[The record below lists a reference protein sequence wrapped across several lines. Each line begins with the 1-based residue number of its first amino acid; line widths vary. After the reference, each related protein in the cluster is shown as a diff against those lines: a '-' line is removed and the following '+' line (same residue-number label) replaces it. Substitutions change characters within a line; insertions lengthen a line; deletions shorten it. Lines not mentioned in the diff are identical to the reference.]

1 MTTPETKDIFTWD
14 YKVTRDGITVS
25 VTVEDAHDKEICSG
39 FLVPSVKEWE
49 KRGWTVT
56 EKQGDREDG
65 IMWRCAMCK
74 WLYKEDKE
82 GIRFESLPDDWRC
95 PRCKVPKNE
104 FERIG

>member
-39 FLVPSVKEWE
+39 FLAPSVKEWE

-56 EKQGDREDG
+56 EKAGR
-65 IMWRCAMCK
+65 
-74 WLYKEDKE
+74 
-82 GIRFESLPDDWRC
+82 
-95 PRCKVPKNE
+95 PRGWHCVEMRHVQMALK
-104 FERIG
+104 GG